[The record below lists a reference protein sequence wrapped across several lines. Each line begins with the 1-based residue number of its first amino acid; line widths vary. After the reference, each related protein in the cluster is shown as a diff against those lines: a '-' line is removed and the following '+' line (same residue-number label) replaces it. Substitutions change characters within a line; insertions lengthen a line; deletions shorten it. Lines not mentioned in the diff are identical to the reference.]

1 MPPKKK
7 NNLKIINGQVEL
19 IQVECNDNS
28 EKETAAP
35 KPRTRATRAKKKPV
49 VEPESC
55 SDEADDEIDI
65 KECESRLLVC
75 TQCFMKLENRIVLY

>member
-1 MPPKKK
+1 MPPKSK

-55 SDEADDEIDI
+55 SDEADDEINT

-75 TQCFMKLENRIVLY
+75 T

>member
-19 IQVECNDNS
+19 IQVECDNS

-35 KPRTRATRAKKKPV
+35 KPRTRATRAKKMPV

-65 KECESRLLVC
+65 KECESRFLVC
-75 TQCFMKLENRIVLY
+75 NQCFMKLENRIVLY